1 VRPVLG
7 AKIKTDLKK
16 FIDESDN
23 AKFLKFKLSTTA
35 VGGNAD
41 MSDQS
46 VKYFG
51 LGDLLISSEDDEY
64 SVFPSLK
71 IKDDVHI
78 LGNYFSTN
86 YNKVKSYT
94 KLELKVDMLEV
105 YRAAQLKI
113 ED

>member
-1 VRPVLG
+1 MIQNHG
-7 AKIKTDLKK
+7 KY
-16 FIDESDN
+16 
-23 AKFLKFKLSTTA
+23 LKFKLSTTA

-51 LGDLLISSEDDEY
+51 MGDLMISEEDDEY

-86 YNKVKSYT
+86 YDKVKSFT

-105 YRAAQLKI
+105 YLEAQARINAYYDEWLSNTPNS
-113 ED
+113 